1 MALLIIVGSFWSI
14 LGWFVRDGI
23 VTLGISIINL
33 AFRIA
38 ALRVWKDL

>member
-33 AFRIA
+33 AFGIA
-38 ALRVWKDL
+38 ALRIWKDL